1 LAGLCL
7 KISEFRLKI
16 CFFALHTIIM
26 TLKLINITK
35 SYGSQKALNK
45 VNFSLKKGEIVG
57 LLGPNGAG
65 KTTLFKILTAYLK
78 PTSGRA
84 FINDLD
90 TTKHALEVKKIIG
103 YLPENNPLYNEMYV
117 KEFLGF
123 MADVHKVS
131 KKNINKVVAQVGLK
145 PEVHKK
151 IKQLS
156 KGYKQRV
163 GLAAALIHNPLVLLL
178 DEPTTGLDPNQ
189 IIEIRTLI
197 KEIGKIKTILFSSH
211 ILQEVEALC
220 QRVLLINKG
229 KLVADVD
236 LGELKSAKAQLL
248 EISFDKPVLA
258 SNLKAELKPKTIKKV
273 GNTNW
278 ILSFKKEVDA
288 NSLLFD
294 YSKKHNLKMLNLTQK
309 TESLESLFKRFTT

>member
-1 LAGLCL
+1 
-7 KISEFRLKI
+7 
-16 CFFALHTIIM
+16 M
-26 TLKLINITK
+26 TLKITK
-35 SYGSQKALNK
+35 ITKIYGKQKALN
-45 VNFSLKKGEIVG
+45 NISFTLKKGEIVG

-65 KTTLFKILTAYLK
+65 KSTLFKILTAYLK
-78 PTSGRA
+78 PTSGKVL
-84 FINDLD
+84 INNLD
-90 TTKHALEVKKIIG
+90 TAKKQNDIKKEIG
-103 YLPENNPLYNEMYV
+103 YLPENNPLYPEMYV
-117 KEFLGF
+117 KEFLAF
-123 MADVHKVS
+123 IANLHHIS
-131 KKNINKVVAQVGLK
+131 KKNIAIVINQVGLK
-145 PEVHKK
+145 AEAHKK
-151 IKQLS
+151 INTLS

-163 GLAAALIHNPLVLLL
+163 GLAAALIHNPSVLLL

-197 KEIGKIKTILFSSH
+197 KEIGKTKTILFSSH

-236 LGELKSAKAQLL
+236 LGELKSAKTQLL

-258 SNLKAELKPKTIKKV
+258 SDLKAELKPKTIKKLSD
-273 GNTNW
+273 TNW
-278 ILSFKKEVDA
+278 ILSFKKEIDA

-294 YSKKHNLKMLNLTQK
+294 YSKKHKLKMLQLSQK